1 MIAKHVEILKEKGI
15 KPKTVLEIGSRDGD
29 DANFYKEQF
38 NLLDEDVFVV
48 EPNPSQA
55 QKIREKYPK
64 INLFECAIFTEE
76 TEKDFYQVTGG
87 GKDPIGIS
95 SLLERN
101 DDWYERFGTN
111 KIKVKTI
118 KGSTL
123 LEEIDRD
130 IDICKID
137 TEGATYEVLLSLGEH
152 ISRIKS
158 IHVET
163 ELHQY
168 WKNQVLHDEVAKY
181 LTENGFEQA
190 WYFEAGMQADSIWLK
205 KEFMKNNFNDVE
217 IHTLICKKDLTLAV
231 NNFKSLQRYE
241 EFANMVVVLHDDGS
255 LSKEDL
261 PMLEKI
267 KNMVIIW
274 REDADMKI
282 KSFVEKHPNCKS
294 YRLGDSHI
302 NLWHK
307 IKLFDYF
314 YFSKTKKILGMDTDL
329 LFLRKPE
336 NVIRLMRSETPFYF
350 PDIQSAY
357 CFNEPK
363 DVKVLE
369 NVNTG
374 LIYLPDESYYNI
386 DAIENALVNLVG
398 KGVNYFPSWI
408 EQSAFAHMF
417 YVDGRYE
424 SLELKKYGIPYFQ
437 RIDSEIAECLHFV
450 SYEGVRAT
458 YDSYLEYVNLSGEK
472 IFTKEYKVE
481 FQEKQIP
488 IQLTIYDDG
497 DKLFFKF
504 IWELQKAEVNALDHL
519 FEIVSGDK
527 KFEFKFQSDKHGFF
541 SIPKEGDMYIN
552 INHATDWY
560 GEIKWVE
567 FENELFISKN

>member
-15 KPKTVLEIGSRDGD
+15 VPKTVLEIGSRDGD
-29 DANFYKEQF
+29 DAKFYQQQF
-38 NLLDEDVFVV
+38 NLTNDNIYVV
-48 EPNPSQA
+48 EPNPKQA
-55 QKIREKYPK
+55 DVIKEKYSEFT
-64 INLFECAIFTEE
+64 LFECAIFTENS
-76 TEKDFYQVTGG
+76 EKDFYQVIEGG
-87 GKDPIGIS
+87 RDPVGVS
-95 SLLERN
+95 SLMERN
-101 DDWYERFGTN
+101 DNFYQRFKTK
-111 KIKVKTI
+111 KIRVKTM

-123 LEEIDRD
+123 METINKE

-137 TEGATYEVLLSLGEH
+137 VEGLTYEVLVSFGDY
-152 ISRIKS
+152 INKIKS

-163 ELHQY
+163 EFHMY
-168 WKNQVLHDEVAKY
+168 WKNQKLHDDVAKY
-181 LTENGFEQA
+181 LTKKGFVQIWFFEQ
-190 WYFEAGMQADSIWLK
+190 GLQADSIWLK
-205 KEFMKNNFNDVE
+205 KEYMSNFNDVE

-255 LSKEDL
+255 LTKEDL

-267 KNMVIIW
+267 KNMTIIW

-282 KSFVEKHPNCKS
+282 KSFVDKHPNCKS

-336 NVIRLMRSETPFYF
+336 NVIRLMNAETAFYF

-374 LIYLPDESYYNI
+374 LIYLPDESYYNM
-386 DAIENALVNLVG
+386 DAIEHALTNLVG

-417 YVDGRYE
+417 YADGRYE
-424 SLELKKYGIPYFQ
+424 SLALKKYGIPYFQ
-437 RIDSEIAECLHFV
+437 RIDAEVAECLHFV

-458 YDSYLEYVNLSGEK
+458 YESYLEYVNLSGEK

-481 FQEKQIP
+481 FQEKEIP
-488 IQLTIYDDG
+488 ILLTIYDDG

-504 IWELQKAEVNALDHL
+504 IWELEKAGINALDHL
-519 FEIVSGDK
+519 FEIINGDK
-527 KFEFKFQSDKHGFF
+527 KYEFKFQSDKHGFF
-541 SIPKEGDMYIN
+541 SIPKEDNMYIN
-552 INHATDWY
+552 INHAYDWY
-560 GEIKWVE
+560 GDKKWFE
-567 FENELFISKN
+567 FENELFISKD